1 MVDAMVDRL
10 RGLITDELDVEIERE
25 RIAAETPLFQGGLDL
40 DSFAIVELISL
51 VEARFGFEFS
61 PDDLRPEHFE
71 SLDTLARLV
80 AARAPAGPP

>member
-1 MVDAMVDRL
+1 MVDAIVERL
-10 RGLITDELDVEIERE
+10 RGLITDELDVEIEHE
-25 RIAAETPLFQGGLDL
+25 GIAAQTPLFQGGLDL

-80 AARAPAGPP
+80 AARAPAGPR